1 MYVRRSR
8 AARSAAHSLSVYSG
22 CSGVQYASGDYAGLL
37 EQHDIR
43 ISMSRKANPYDNA
56 MAESFMK
63 TLKYEEVY
71 LFEYEDFAEAKRRI
85 GQFLDRVYNEK
96 RLHSALGY
104 LPPVEYEQ
112 SVLEQAGLAGVVG

>member
-1 MYVRRSR
+1 MP
-8 AARSAAHSLSVYSG
+8 A
-22 CSGVQYASGDYAGLL
+22 YADSCTNA
-37 EQHDIR
+37 

-71 LFEYEDFAEAKRRI
+71 LFEYEDFAEVKRRV

-96 RLHSALGY
+96 HLHSALGY

-112 SVLEQAGLAGVVG
+112 SVLEQASLAGVVG

>member
-1 MYVRRSR
+1 
-8 AARSAAHSLSVYSG
+8 
-22 CSGVQYASGDYAGLL
+22 
-37 EQHDIR
+37 
-43 ISMSRKANPYDNA
+43 
-56 MAESFMK
+56 MK

-112 SVLEQAGLAGVVG
+112 TLSASTAVSAAVAG